1 MRGGPGDRASS
12 SMFARMVA
20 SKDVVLAMLGA
31 SAALAGF
38 VLVFLGVVIASYQSY
53 AGPVPDEV
61 LRPYRALGGILVG
74 MFGLSLFALLA
85 CLAWLV
91 AGGPAGGYAPVVV
104 IFVAQVLAVFGVA
117 LWASRLALWR

>member
-1 MRGGPGDRASS
+1 
-12 SMFARMVA
+12 MVE

-61 LRPYRALGGILVG
+61 VRPYRMLGGILLG
-74 MFGLSLFALLA
+74 MFGLSLFALLC
-85 CLAWLV
+85 CLLWLV
-91 AGGPAGGYAPVVV
+91 GGGPADGYGPVIA
-104 IFVAQVLAVFGVA
+104 IFVVQVVAVFGVA
-117 LWASRLALWR
+117 AWASRLALWR